1 MPNLTNI
8 EQLQQKNPQG
18 HFVDPAKKPDET
30 LASLSRAEWED
41 WKSRF
46 MPRLDSLV
54 QHAQSGDLTQVNQQQ
69 AVDAMGR
76 SFGIQRETQQRHLG
90 DLGIQM
96 SERQQA
102 AHDRRMGVQEAAAT
116 ASVKNQSAI
125 AGKDR
130 DMKVLAGSGAIKSGG
145 IQ

>member
-1 MPNLTNI
+1 MDYGKPSELRQVNPNGRYIDIKTKAETNLANLT
-8 EQLQQKNPQG
+8 
-18 HFVDPAKKPDET
+18 
-30 LASLSRAEWED
+30 RAEWED

-54 QHAQSGDLTQVNQQQ
+54 QHAQSGDLTQMNQQQ

-76 SFGIQRETQQRHLG
+76 SFGMQRETQQRHLG

-116 ASVKNQSAI
+116 ASVINQSTI

-130 DMKVLAGSGAIKSGG
+130 DMKILAGSAGSEIIDKR
-145 IQ
+145 